1 MISIFQ
7 VNIQVHI
14 SLFQVWFDRFEG
26 HTLLSSLFLQLGVLL
41 LMSCVGKVQK
51 IQVTDILKLPIEKL
65 MGEAGEIKQDL

>member
-1 MISIFQ
+1 M
-7 VNIQVHI
+7 
-14 SLFQVWFDRFEG
+14 
-26 HTLLSSLFLQLGVLL
+26 SSLFLQLGVLL